1 MLVSKL
7 ACRATTVIRS
17 SSKEVVDLMRG
28 QLRCQISFDR
38 FAGGLGYRFYQGSM
52 SRPTKGM
59 KVNGRGGKVK
69 NEEGR

>member
-28 QLRCQISFDR
+28 QLHCQIFDR

-59 KVNGRGGKVK
+59 KVNGRGRKVK